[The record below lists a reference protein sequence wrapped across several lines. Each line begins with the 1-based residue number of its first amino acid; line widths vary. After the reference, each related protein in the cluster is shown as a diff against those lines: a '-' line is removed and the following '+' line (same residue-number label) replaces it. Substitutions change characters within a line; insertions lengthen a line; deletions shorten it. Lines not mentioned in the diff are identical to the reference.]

1 MTGGHPFRPWR
12 RHRPAAAIE
21 HVPSPVRR
29 HIVSVPVGPDAVR
42 QAREAMTQRFSE
54 VGVASDSVFAD
65 AVLLVVS
72 ELVTNVL
79 RHAPRSPVADVGMTV
94 GAGQLVV
101 SVADAEPCLPDLE
114 PGAMGAGL
122 ELVAELAGEYDGD
135 VSAEPAVGR
144 DGKVVLVRFGLPSRA
159 MDTPRSREAMR
170 WPGA

>member
-1 MTGGHPFRPWR
+1 MTAGHPFRSWR
-12 RHRPAAAIE
+12 RRRPAVVIE
-21 HVPSPVRR
+21 LVPSPVRR

-42 QAREAMTQRFSE
+42 QTREAMTQRFGE
-54 VGVASDSVFAD
+54 VGVVPDSVFAD

-79 RHAPRSPVADVGMTV
+79 RHAPRSIVADVGVTV
-94 GAGQLVV
+94 GSGQLVV

-135 VSAEPAVGR
+135 ISAEPAVGH
-144 DGKVVLVRFGLPSRA
+144 DGKVVLVRFSLPSWA
-159 MDTPRSREAMR
+159 MDRPRSRGTGR
-170 WPGA
+170 WPGE